1 MPSSTSF
8 VIREATEKDAH
19 AIQKLTSAAGQPPLE
34 GDILIGE
41 IAGSPAAAIS
51 VKDERVVADAFGI
64 FLGLAAQLRIRAREI
79 NSVQYRAA
87 A

>member
-8 VIREATEKDAH
+8 VIREATQNDAP
-19 AIQKLTSAAGQPPLE
+19 AIRQLAADAGQRRLE

-41 IAGSPAAAIS
+41 IADRPAAAIS
-51 VKDERVVADAFGI
+51 LRDERVVADAFGI
-64 FLGLAAQLRIRAREI
+64 FLGLAAQLRMRARAI